1 MFTRRQ
7 FITTTGALLMT
18 TLLPGETL
26 AAPLADRI
34 SDTWQKINATRNS
47 GGIITVESIVQTLSF
62 RRVPQN
68 SGVQFLN
75 LCAGP
80 VQTWPVGWGYHGL
93 ISAGIRR
100 LPSQSISCRG
110 FTGCRWDPGKE
121 KLIKFDWASLPIP
134 PAILGI
140 LPQTQGF
147 HDTVFFHLKTGKC
160 CLMPPGIW
168 RCEGRVSGHAIMG
181 RKTST
186 WGVTSSQ
193 INTLQAVV
201 LPSPGEDIYSANKMS
216 WPQREKTMEFNQ
228 AINAWFDELRAKRDD
243 WCTIVH
249 SDLEA
254 TRLSLKTC
262 LGFLS

>member
-1 MFTRRQ
+1 
-7 FITTTGALLMT
+7 MT

-47 GGIITVESIVQTLSF
+47 GGIITVESIVQTLSLPPGTSEF
-62 RRVPQN
+62 RRAIFELVRRVPYKLGPWDGDTMGLFQQGFGDCRHKA
-68 SGVQFLN
+68 SAAEALLV
-75 LCAGP
+75 AG
-80 VQTWPVGWGYHGL
+80 
-93 ISAGIRR
+93 GI
-100 LPSQSISCRG
+100 QA
-110 FTGCRWDPGKE
+110 KK

-147 HDTVFFHLKTGKC
+147 HDTVFFHLKNREMLFDATWDLALRGAGFPV
-160 CLMPPGIW
+160 MPSWDG
-168 RCEGRVSGHAIMG
+168 
-181 RKTST
+181 KTST